1 MNLPPLLVDLRPIR
15 PDDLPELRAG
25 FRRLSPDTRF
35 QRFHAAVE
43 DLSPAQWTYL
53 TEVDGHDH
61 VAFVACVRERFG
73 ELPRGAIVG
82 VARFIRSPEDATSAE
97 IAFVVWDDVQG
108 RGVGGALRDALV
120 REARARGITTFF
132 AHVLPGNCAIRRLLE
147 GGELVAVRED
157 EGTLHVSTE
166 ADRAWPT
173 RTYGA
178 ATSTQLSG

>member
-1 MNLPPLLVDLRPIR
+1 MNLPVDLRPIR

-53 TEVDGHDH
+53 THVDGHDH
-61 VAFVACVRERFG
+61 VAFVACVREPFG
-73 ELPRGAIVG
+73 DLPPGAIVG
-82 VARFIRSPEDATSAE
+82 VARFIRSTEDPTSAE

-108 RGVGGALRDALV
+108 RGVGAALRDALV
-120 REARARGITTFF
+120 REARAHGVTTFY

-147 GGELVAVRED
+147 GGELVFVRED
-157 EGTLHVSTE
+157 EGIVHVSIE
-166 ADRAWPT
+166 PA
-173 RTYGA
+173 RTSGRRTSYGAGA
-178 ATSTQLSG
+178 ATSAHLSG